1 MSQAN
6 RQPCNPLA
14 PLRTKVVSIEYDL
27 DTVPLRYLSATKLKS
42 YERSL
47 LQVFKEIRGISE
59 ATAMQCMSSRDGV
72 LDSMRQALDQLG
84 LAIFQLE
91 QKDDKGI
98 NSQFHKHLRSC
109 RAYLEEVLRYWPS

>member
-14 PLRTKVVSIEYDL
+14 PLRTTVASIEYEL
-27 DTVPLRYLSATKLKS
+27 DTVSLRYLSVTKLKS

-47 LQVFKEIRGISE
+47 LHVFKEIRGISK
-59 ATAMQCMSSRDGV
+59 AVAMQCMRSRDAV
-72 LDSMRQALDQLG
+72 LNSMRQALDQLG

-109 RAYLEEVLRYWPS
+109 RAHLEEALRYWPS